1 MFKKNNHNF
10 SFIKNNKEL
19 DQFIAKIKNKKK
31 FYFDSEFERRST
43 YKAIISII
51 VIFDGKNIG
60 IIDCLEKKINFKKIF
75 KFLNKNINTL
85 IIHSCRQDLEIFLPI
100 VKKIKFS
107 VFDTQIA
114 ALFNGYTEIP
124 SYKKLVQDFCKI
136 NLDKTL
142 QNDDWLKRPINNE
155 KINYLINDV
164 YYLKIIFNKLN
175 NKLIQKNKLKLFNK
189 EIKKEIFKISHEDYP
204 VIYKKKLGN
213 NISGNNKFTKIISL
227 RNKIAEKIN
236 LPKNWVLSDKEIIK
250 NIKNDKISI
259 YSKNLKNN
267 EIIKITKLIE
277 DFKKIY
283 KN

>member
-51 VIFDGKNIG
+51 VIYDGKNIG

-155 KINYLINDV
+155 RINYLINDV

-213 NISGNNKFTKIISL
+213 NILDNKKFTKIISL
-227 RNKIAEKIN
+227 RNKIAKKIN